1 MGMDGIVKTVLD
13 VTVCTHSR
21 GGVGRWVRG
30 LSNGLFQINR
40 DHISIDVSE
49 THPGH
54 TCTVPDATIIPPPF
68 WMKLPL
74 LRRALLQRGILESTR
89 AARIGKAAGITDII
103 HLSGVQPEGNGRQKV
118 VTFFDDTPWVSPESH
133 TKHTLFYA
141 NRLKSL
147 VDYGAAVLAIS
158 NWSAAI
164 ARNLFDIPAEKTG
177 YAGGAAENFFTPGEP
192 DLEVLEKLDL
202 KPGKYFLHVGSY
214 VPRKNIPFLIRCFKE
229 AGTDKKLVLAGAE
242 KWGDEIA
249 SNTPGIVL
257 LKNVSDEDLLALY
270 RGATALLFPSSS
282 EGLGLPVL
290 EAFACNTPVIA
301 SDAGALP
308 ETVGR
313 NGLLLPVL
321 ESEPWVRS
329 ISEMATGI
337 TSDSLRKKSEAAPR
351 PTWKDTGESAMNF
364 YRSLM

>member
-1 MGMDGIVKTVLD
+1 MGMDSTVKTVLD

-30 LSNGLFQINR
+30 LSKGLFQVNR
-40 DHISIDVSE
+40 DHFSIDAAE

-54 TCTVPDATIIPPPF
+54 ICTVPGVTIISPPF

-74 LRRALLQRGILESTR
+74 LRRILLRRGVLESTR
-89 AARIGKAAGITDII
+89 AARIEKAAGKPDII
-103 HLSGVQPEGNGRQKV
+103 HLSGVQPEGSGKRRV
-118 VTFFDDTPWVSPESH
+118 VTFFDDTPWVSPESY
-133 TKHTLFYA
+133 TKDTLLYA
-141 NRLKSL
+141 DRLKNL
-147 VDYGAAVLAIS
+147 VDSGAAVLAITR
-158 NWSAAI
+158 WAASI
-164 ARNLFDIPAEKTG
+164 AQNLFSISPERTG
-177 YAGGAAENFFTPGEP
+177 YAGGAAEDIFTPGEP
-192 DLEVLEKLDL
+192 SSRVLKRLDLE
-202 KPGKYFLHVGSY
+202 PGKYFLHVGSY

-229 AGTDKKLVLAGAE
+229 AGTDMKLVLAGAE
-242 KWGDEIA
+242 QWGDEIPE
-249 SNTPGIVL
+249 NTPGVVF
-257 LKNVSDEDLLALY
+257 LKSVSDEDLLTLY

-308 ETVGR
+308 ETAGR
-313 NGLLLPVL
+313 NGMLLPVL

-337 TSDSLRKKSEAAPR
+337 ISDSLRKKSEAAPR
-351 PTWKDTGESAMNF
+351 PKWRDAGDRAMNF
-364 YRSLM
+364 YRSLL